1 MVVAVLIGVGV
12 LLGAGVA
19 VAVTAGAGVNLAA
32 ERAITGAE
40 LMA

>member
-1 MVVAVLIGVGV
+1 VDVGV
-12 LLGAGVA
+12 LLAVGVG
-19 VAVTAGAGVNLAA
+19 VKAGAGVNLAA